1 MQSQDKFK
9 LNSDQKAFRSYML
22 AGGVAT
28 AGTIATVSPSHATTT
43 PLTVD
48 SVATQ
53 LSSAQTAII
62 GVGGVLVGMA
72 LGVAVF
78 LIGKRIMNN
87 TTTR

>member
-22 AGGVAT
+22 AGVAT
-28 AGTIATVSPSHATTT
+28 AGTIATVSPSHATTA

-72 LGVAVF
+72 LGIAVF